1 MQSLSFSVT
10 TRMQTEDG
18 AVLVG
23 YGPNQ
28 SAFDSSDIKVVQKE
42 VFIFMTLL
50 EQCETGIWHIENKF
64 PHEKDHP
71 NIGT

>member
-1 MQSLSFSVT
+1 
-10 TRMQTEDG
+10 MQTEDG

-50 EQCETGIWHIENKF
+50 GQFETGIWHIEKQISSQQRL
-64 PHEKDHP
+64 PEYWDLMLKL
-71 NIGT
+71 